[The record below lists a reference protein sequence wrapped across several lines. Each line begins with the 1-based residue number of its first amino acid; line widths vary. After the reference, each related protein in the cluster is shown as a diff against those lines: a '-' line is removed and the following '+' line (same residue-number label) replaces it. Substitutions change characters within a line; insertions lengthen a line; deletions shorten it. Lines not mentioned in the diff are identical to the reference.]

1 MLNIL
6 HEKINSIAEIIS
18 IEEITSNTFNIAYKD
33 PNSITSQQQLEIN
46 NIVSSW
52 PLDLLK
58 INKLKELDKKWD
70 STINNGFLTQYGWS
84 LGLSNNDVTLL
95 TGAFLLGKEASS
107 LNISQNTTIIDV
119 NGISHSININDL
131 TILMLEYGQYRTQLS
146 TEYANKKNLIQQSQS
161 TEELN
166 NIVI

>member
-18 IEEITSNTFNIAYKD
+18 IEEITSNTFNIVYKD

-146 TEYANKKNLIQQSQS
+146 TEYANKKNLIQQAQS